1 MKSLLEAPPKG
12 YFSCDNAFNL
22 SRKVLNETETNVL
35 EKELGFVPT
44 PITTNKGDF
53 RRDFGEFS
61 RKMRSKWSSRDEPS
75 SNFTEV
81 PAFRPK
87 YNWKPPPGH
96 PCVELFLSKLESE
109 LFSYLPGKLLA
120 YILTKEELLSMQ
132 SFQEDQTIIIRP
144 ADTGYCVAV

>member
-1 MKSLLEAPPKG
+1 MNQKMKSLLEVSPKG
-12 YFSCDNAFNL
+12 FFCCDNVFNL
-22 SRKVLNETETNVL
+22 NRKVLHEAETNVL

-81 PAFRPK
+81 LAF
-87 YNWKPPPGH
+87 
-96 PCVELFLSKLESE
+96 
-109 LFSYLPGKLLA
+109 
-120 YILTKEELLSMQ
+120 
-132 SFQEDQTIIIRP
+132 
-144 ADTGYCVAV
+144 